1 MDGNQ
6 EESRGFR
13 DEIKR
18 IRSKRMEDDGWKLY
32 GEEIEYLMVQ
42 ILMVFHAREMWS
54 QSLYPE
60 EIEKEFFSSF
70 KSIREELM
78 RNSPK
83 SPENS
88 SARSVKR
95 LYIVKCQR
103 MLESVGF
110 SGKDRRESAL
120 KGPQVSCGQIDN
132 VFLYREIVE
141 RRDEG
146 KEDREVPTFER
157 SSLEGD
163 LRVSPL
169 KFCEERSL
177 VDGVVVEEALGQSST
192 LSVCLANS
200 EQPFFL
206 EFKSGKS
213 GKKDRKVPKP
223 VVRGGGGDIEDS
235 EETEKKIQKVELVR
249 QVDSKT
255 AVCRVEYPSN
265 DLFQCYFKDCKT
277 MSQAGYG
284 SEDMKYL
291 TRHFEKAHYT
301 KVTWTYRCGKCQAKA
316 DGDGTAATRWVNSH
330 MKSAHREKAVNR
342 IKSSYE
348 RDTAKRAMEALNQ
361 SAPSLPKP
369 NKGLPRKKDVITAP
383 TVVHSTP
390 EKIQELESKI
400 QTRTVTKSLS
410 VLKESA
416 KKKELM
422 EGKSKKTFP
431 LFEIAEEKRKNARK
445 SLANILKA
453 ESPRVVQPDIVLGE
467 SVDLKKLT
475 GPERVK
481 MAREQ
486 SKRQSRLSI
495 QRRMSFAPSVN
506 SPKIV
511 EEKLQ
516 KEESEEIEK
525 KSENEKTQE
534 DVELDLNRTFVI
546 EDDDEI
552 EFVQRRFNTWCLD
565 HETTEEAYIS
575 DDVIEFYMKGIC
587 AKNEKYKYL
596 DPCIWET
603 VKLEGPMQVKQTLW
617 SQKTYFFPVCEK
629 KHWILLIIDSERIW
643 YADSLRQEP
652 RGEVEK
658 FIKSMNRKREFFE
671 TPVPEQTDGVNC
683 GVHVCLVAKAIAE
696 GKKNWYEEREVP
708 EFRTTVK
715 KMLRDKGYELF
726 SEPYGQQLEQKK
738 QETATEEAKIDNSRE
753 ISGYDFDTGFDMPDN
768 TREVFEKEISEE
780 KSIIAE
786 EEDIFVIDAEK
797 KEDLKAKSS
806 IPKLMEQK
814 LEKPEIVPRREEI
827 KEKRSQKM
835 AKKQKVPTGKP
846 DELVLRVQKW
856 FEKEFE
862 SYVEEGKSFQ
872 RLEWIT
878 EVLTAAIHKASAG
891 DEEAIEKIEK
901 RCPPMEVE
909 EGEMFTQTEVKRRY
923 KSKKGP
929 RPETSSE
936 ELREVYWENRA
947 KTFNILVGNESKQC
961 EIPIKRL
968 EEFFTK
974 TTSVTDVPK
983 NILEE
988 KSSKIPKVKIDDWI
1002 ETDFTEKELAEVLK
1016 KTKDTAPGVDGL
1028 RYHHLSWFDPSS
1040 KFLTLLYNEC
1050 KEHRRIPA
1058 HWKEA
1063 ETVLL
1068 YKGGDESKPENWRP
1082 ISLMPTIYKL
1092 YSSLW
1097 NRRIRSIKGIM
1108 SRCQRG
1114 FQEREGCNESIGILR
1129 AAIDVAK
1136 GKKSNLSVAWLD
1148 LTNAF
1153 GSVPHELIKH
1163 TLETYGFPEIVV
1175 QIIMDMYK
1183 GAAIRVKSK
1192 NEKSDRILIKSGVKQ
1207 GDPISPTLFNMCL
1220 ENVIRRHLETANGHK
1235 CLNTRVKVL
1244 AFADDMAILSESKTQ
1259 LQNELLKMDEDCTPL
1274 NLIFK
1279 PAKCASLVIE
1289 KGRVKSDAEIKLK
1302 SQSIRSLTEK
1312 DTYKYLGVQTGIE
1325 TRKSELELMKSA
1337 TKELE
1342 MVYRSKLTP
1351 PQKLDCVRTF
1361 VLPKMSYMYANSVPK
1376 LTELKAFANMTMR
1389 AVKMM
1394 HGIPVKGSPV
1404 EYVQLP
1410 VGKGGLGIACPKI
1423 TALITYLVS
1432 MMKKLWS
1439 KDKYIEK
1446 LFSEYLKKVA
1456 EAETGIE
1463 DATLED
1469 MAEYLSNEKPV
1480 DKKAFGYNSF
1490 TRIREVCRGLCGN
1503 KDSPLFKIKIVVKD
1517 GKLAILTQAIKDGKE
1532 KIFTEERVK
1541 NLQALLKAEVTT
1553 ALLHR
1558 FNTEKPVKS
1567 EVVRVIQQYP
1577 QCNKF
1582 VRIDGKV
1589 SYAAQRFVHKARLN
1603 LLACNYNTYSDV
1615 VSKACRRCGYEKESQ
1630 WHILSSC
1637 KFGMAKKI
1645 MERHDSVLYK
1655 VKKLIESGNG
1665 KQIILADV
1673 TVPYEHGVEAM
1684 QRAWDKKVDKYTDS
1698 FAHLKV
1704 GGASLSVL
1712 PIVVGTLGT
1721 WWKPTSKSLEE
1732 LGIEKRS
1739 DSKSNP
1745 EICSTVLEQK

>member
-1 MDGNQ
+1 
-6 EESRGFR
+6 
-13 DEIKR
+13 
-18 IRSKRMEDDGWKLY
+18 ME
-32 GEEIEYLMVQ
+32 V
-42 ILMVFHAREMWS
+42 
-54 QSLYPE
+54 
-60 EIEKEFFSSF
+60 
-70 KSIREELM
+70 
-78 RNSPK
+78 
-83 SPENS
+83 
-88 SARSVKR
+88 
-95 LYIVKCQR
+95 
-103 MLESVGF
+103 
-110 SGKDRRESAL
+110 
-120 KGPQVSCGQIDN
+120 
-132 VFLYREIVE
+132 
-141 RRDEG
+141 
-146 KEDREVPTFER
+146 
-157 SSLEGD
+157 
-163 LRVSPL
+163 
-169 KFCEERSL
+169 
-177 VDGVVVEEALGQSST
+177 
-192 LSVCLANS
+192 
-200 EQPFFL
+200 
-206 EFKSGKS
+206 
-213 GKKDRKVPKP
+213 
-223 VVRGGGGDIEDS
+223 
-235 EETEKKIQKVELVR
+235 
-249 QVDSKT
+249 
-255 AVCRVEYPSN
+255 
-265 DLFQCYFKDCKT
+265 
-277 MSQAGYG
+277 
-284 SEDMKYL
+284 
-291 TRHFEKAHYT
+291 
-301 KVTWTYRCGKCQAKA
+301 
-316 DGDGTAATRWVNSH
+316 
-330 MKSAHREKAVNR
+330 
-342 IKSSYE
+342 
-348 RDTAKRAMEALNQ
+348 
-361 SAPSLPKP
+361 
-369 NKGLPRKKDVITAP
+369 
-383 TVVHSTP
+383 
-390 EKIQELESKI
+390 
-400 QTRTVTKSLS
+400 
-410 VLKESA
+410 
-416 KKKELM
+416 
-422 EGKSKKTFP
+422 KSKKTFP

-486 SKRQSRLSI
+486 NSRGET
-495 QRRMSFAPSVN
+495 A
-506 SPKIV
+506 
-511 EEKLQ
+511 

-603 VKLEGPMQVKQTLW
+603 LKL
-617 SQKTYFFPVCEK
+617 
-629 KHWILLIIDSERIW
+629 LLKER
-643 YADSLRQEP
+643 RT
-652 RGEVEK
+652 GT
-658 FIKSMNRKREFFE
+658 KRESTRIPDYGKE
-671 TPVPEQTDGVNC
+671 D
-683 GVHVCLVAKAIAE
+683 AK
-696 GKKNWYEEREVP
+696 
-708 EFRTTVK
+708 
-715 KMLRDKGYELF
+715 DKGYELF

-738 QETATEEAKIDNSRE
+738 QETATEKEEAKIDNSKE

-797 KEDLKAKSS
+797 EEELKAKSF

-961 EIPIKRL
+961 EIPIRRL

-1050 KEHRRIPA
+1050 KEHRKIPA

-1183 GAAIRVKSK
+1183 GAAIRVK
-1192 NEKSDRILIKSGVKQ
+1192 N
-1207 GDPISPTLFNMCL
+1207 
-1220 ENVIRRHLETANGHK
+1220 
-1235 CLNTRVKVL
+1235 
-1244 AFADDMAILSESKTQ
+1244 DMAILSESKTQ

-1312 DTYKYLGVQTGIE
+1312 DTYKYLGVQT
-1325 TRKSELELMKSA
+1325 A

-1342 MVYRSKLTP
+1342 MVYRSKLTL

-1439 KDKYIEK
+1439 KDRYIEK

-1532 KIFTEERVK
+1532 KVFTEERVK

-1558 FNTEKPVKS
+1558 FNVEKPVKS
-1567 EVVRVIQQYP
+1567 EVCRVIQQYP

-1582 VRIDGKV
+1582 VKLDGKV

-1615 VSKACRRCGYEKESQ
+1615 VSKACRHCGYERESQ
-1630 WHILSSC
+1630 WHIISKC
-1637 KFGMAKKI
+1637 NFGMPRKI
-1645 MERHDSVLYK
+1645 TQRHDAVLFK
-1655 VKKLIESGNG
+1655 VKKLIESGSKKDWELHIDETPPGPNRLRPDIYMKSPDG

-1684 QRAWDKKVDKYTDS
+1684 QRAWDRKVEKYTDS

-1712 PIVVGTLGT
+1712 PIVVGALGT
-1721 WWKPTSKSLEE
+1721 WWKPTSKSLEQ
-1732 LGIEKRS
+1732 LGIEKGVIRRAI
-1739 DSKSNP
+1739 P
-1745 EICSTVLEQK
+1745 EICSTVLEYSKNAYWNHIYGNEYTDIPQKFGDRKPDSTSWKKEKIVKILSSSPI

>member
-1 MDGNQ
+1 
-6 EESRGFR
+6 
-13 DEIKR
+13 
-18 IRSKRMEDDGWKLY
+18 
-32 GEEIEYLMVQ
+32 
-42 ILMVFHAREMWS
+42 
-54 QSLYPE
+54 
-60 EIEKEFFSSF
+60 
-70 KSIREELM
+70 
-78 RNSPK
+78 
-83 SPENS
+83 
-88 SARSVKR
+88 
-95 LYIVKCQR
+95 

-110 SGKDRRESAL
+110 SGKDRRENAL
-120 KGPQVSCGQIDN
+120 KGSQVSCGQIDN

-146 KEDREVPTFER
+146 QEDREVPTFER
-157 SSLEGD
+157 GSLEGD
-163 LRVSPL
+163 LRVSPQ

-177 VDGVVVEEALGQSST
+177 VDGVVVEEASGQSST

-200 EQPFFL
+200 EQSFFL
-206 EFKSGKS
+206 DFKCGKS
-213 GKKDRKVPKP
+213 VKKDRKVPKP
-223 VVRGGGGDIEDS
+223 VVRGGGGDLEDS

-255 AVCRVEYPSN
+255 AVCRVEFPSN
-265 DLFQCYFKDCKT
+265 DHFKCYFKDCKT
-277 MSQAGYG
+277 MSQAGFG
-284 SEDMKYL
+284 ADDMKYL

-301 KVTWTYRCGKCQAKA
+301 KVIWTYRCGKCQAKA
-316 DGDGTAATRWVNSH
+316 DGEGTAATRWVSSH
-330 MKSAHREKAVNR
+330 MMSAHREKAVPR
-342 IKSSYE
+342 IKKSYKSLAE
-348 RDTAKRAMEALNQ
+348 KTMEALNE

-369 NKGLPRKKDVITAP
+369 NKGVPRKKDVITAP

-416 KKKELM
+416 KKKEIM
-422 EGKSKKTFP
+422 EVKSKKTFP

-652 RGEVEK
+652 KGEVKK

-708 EFRTTVK
+708 EFRTMVK
-715 KMLRDKGYELF
+715 KMLKDKGYELF

-797 KEDLKAKSS
+797 ERRLESKSS

-814 LEKPEIVPRREEI
+814 LEKPEIVPR
-827 KEKRSQKM
+827 
-835 AKKQKVPTGKP
+835 KP

-961 EIPIKRL
+961 EIPIRRL

-1040 KFLTLLYNEC
+1040 KFLTLCIMNAKSTEEFQLIGKKQRLYSCIKGEMSLNQ
-1050 KEHRRIPA
+1050 RI
-1058 HWKEA
+1058 
-1063 ETVLL
+1063 
-1068 YKGGDESKPENWRP
+1068 GRP

-1136 GKKSNLSVAWLD
+1136 GKKSNLSVA
-1148 LTNAF
+1148 
-1153 GSVPHELIKH
+1153 
-1163 TLETYGFPEIVV
+1163 
-1175 QIIMDMYK
+1175 
-1183 GAAIRVKSK
+1183 
-1192 NEKSDRILIKSGVKQ
+1192 
-1207 GDPISPTLFNMCL
+1207 CL
-1220 ENVIRRHLETANGHK
+1220 
-1235 CLNTRVKVL
+1235 
-1244 AFADDMAILSESKTQ
+1244 
-1259 LQNELLKMDEDCTPL
+1259 
-1274 NLIFK
+1274 
-1279 PAKCASLVIE
+1279 
-1289 KGRVKSDAEIKLK
+1289 
-1302 SQSIRSLTEK
+1302 
-1312 DTYKYLGVQTGIE
+1312 
-1325 TRKSELELMKSA
+1325 
-1337 TKELE
+1337 
-1342 MVYRSKLTP
+1342 
-1351 PQKLDCVRTF
+1351 
-1361 VLPKMSYMYANSVPK
+1361 
-1376 LTELKAFANMTMR
+1376 
-1389 AVKMM
+1389 
-1394 HGIPVKGSPV
+1394 
-1404 EYVQLP
+1404 
-1410 VGKGGLGIACPKI
+1410 
-1423 TALITYLVS
+1423 
-1432 MMKKLWS
+1432 
-1439 KDKYIEK
+1439 
-1446 LFSEYLKKVA
+1446 
-1456 EAETGIE
+1456 
-1463 DATLED
+1463 
-1469 MAEYLSNEKPV
+1469 
-1480 DKKAFGYNSF
+1480 
-1490 TRIREVCRGLCGN
+1490 
-1503 KDSPLFKIKIVVKD
+1503 
-1517 GKLAILTQAIKDGKE
+1517 
-1532 KIFTEERVK
+1532 
-1541 NLQALLKAEVTT
+1541 
-1553 ALLHR
+1553 
-1558 FNTEKPVKS
+1558 
-1567 EVVRVIQQYP
+1567 RVIQQYP

-1582 VRIDGKV
+1582 VKLDGKV

-1615 VSKACRRCGYEKESQ
+1615 VSKACRHCGYERESQ
-1630 WHILSSC
+1630 WHIISKC
-1637 KFGMAKKI
+1637 NFGMPRKI
-1645 MERHDSVLYK
+1645 TQRHDAVLFK
-1655 VKKLIESGNG
+1655 VKKLIESGSKKDWELHIDETPPGPNRLRPDIYMKSPDG

-1684 QRAWDKKVDKYTDS
+1684 QR
-1698 FAHLKV
+1698 H
-1704 GGASLSVL
+1704 
-1712 PIVVGTLGT
+1712 GTGRSRIHRLLCAP
-1721 WWKPTSKSLEE
+1721 KEQ
-1732 LGIEKRS
+1732 LGIEKGVIRRAI
-1739 DSKSNP
+1739 P
-1745 EICSTVLEQK
+1745 EICSTVLEYSKNAYWNHIYGNEYTDIPQKFGDRKPDSTSWKKKRS

>member
-1 MDGNQ
+1 MKQSSDVTACRSVQALVVCVSPFPHSLAACPLVGDLVSRCTQQLVVCVSSSPLHSLAAPPPVFDSSPDSKDFSDVSKPRQMKIKRNQEDFEMKSRGIEARGYWRMDG
-6 EESRGFR
+6 S
-13 DEIKR
+13 D
-18 IRSKRMEDDGWKLY
+18 METLRLFHYRKQSLY
-32 GEEIEYLMVQ
+32 SENIEYLMVQ

-54 QSLYPE
+54 QNLYSE
-60 EIEKEFFSSF
+60 EIEKEFFSSI
-70 KSIREELM
+70 KSIEEKLM
-78 RNSPK
+78 RNSPIG
-83 SPENS
+83 PENS
-88 SARSVKR
+88 SEGSVKR
-95 LYIVKCQR
+95 LYIVKCQK

-110 SGKDRRESAL
+110 SGKDRRENAL
-120 KGPQVSCGQIDN
+120 KGSQVSCGQIDN

-141 RRDEG
+141 RCDEG
-146 KEDREVPTFER
+146 QEDREVPTFER
-157 SSLEGD
+157 GSLEGD
-163 LRVSPL
+163 LRVSPQ

-177 VDGVVVEEALGQSST
+177 VDGVVVDAASGRSST

-206 EFKSGKS
+206 DFKCGKS
-213 GKKDRKVPKP
+213 VKKDRKVPKP
-223 VVRGGGGDIEDS
+223 IVRGGGGDIEDS

-255 AVCRVEYPSN
+255 AVCRVEFPSN
-265 DLFQCYFKDCKT
+265 DHFKCYFKDCKT
-277 MSQAGYG
+277 MSQAGFG
-284 SEDMKYL
+284 ADDMKYL

-301 KVTWTYRCGKCQAKA
+301 KVIWTYRCGKCQAKA
-316 DGDGTAATRWVNSH
+316 DGEGTAATRWVSSH
-330 MKSAHREKAVNR
+330 MMSAHKEKAVPR
-342 IKSSYE
+342 IKKSYKSLAE
-348 RDTAKRAMEALNQ
+348 KTMEALNQ

-416 KKKELM
+416 KKKEIM
-422 EGKSKKTFP
+422 EVKSKKTFP

-565 HETTEEAYIS
+565 HETTEEAYIA

-596 DPCIWET
+596 DPCLWET

-643 YADSLRQEP
+643 
-652 RGEVEK
+652 
-658 FIKSMNRKREFFE
+658 
-671 TPVPEQTDGVNC
+671 
-683 GVHVCLVAKAIAE
+683 
-696 GKKNWYEEREVP
+696 KKNWYEEREVP

-768 TREVFEKEISEE
+768 TREVFQKEISEE

-936 ELREVYWENRA
+936 ELREEMSQNSVKYQSEDWR
-947 KTFNILVGNESKQC
+947 S
-961 EIPIKRL
+961 
-968 EEFFTK
+968 FFTK

-983 NILEE
+983 DILEE

-1325 TRKSELELMKSA
+1325 ARKSELELMKSA
-1337 TKELE
+1337 TKE
-1342 MVYRSKLTP
+1342 
-1351 PQKLDCVRTF
+1351 TF

-1410 VGKGGLGIACPKI
+1410 VGKKF
-1423 TALITYLVS
+1423 S

-1439 KDKYIEK
+1439 KDRYIEK

-1490 TRIREVCRGLCGN
+1490 TRVREVCRGLCGN

-1558 FNTEKPVKS
+1558 FNKKPVKS
-1567 EVVRVIQQYP
+1567 EVCRVIQQYP

-1582 VRIDGKV
+1582 VKLDGKV

-1615 VSKACRRCGYEKESQ
+1615 VSKACRHVDMKE
-1630 WHILSSC
+1630 
-1637 KFGMAKKI
+1637 
-1645 MERHDSVLYK
+1645 
-1655 VKKLIESGNG
+1655 N
-1665 KQIILADV
+1665 
-1673 TVPYEHGVEAM
+1673 PN
-1684 QRAWDKKVDKYTDS
+1684 
-1698 FAHLKV
+1698 
-1704 GGASLSVL
+1704 
-1712 PIVVGTLGT
+1712 GTLFQSVI
-1721 WWKPTSKSLEE
+1721 W
-1732 LGIEKRS
+1732 
-1739 DSKSNP
+1739 NA
-1745 EICSTVLEQK
+1745 

>member
-1 MDGNQ
+1 
-6 EESRGFR
+6 
-13 DEIKR
+13 
-18 IRSKRMEDDGWKLY
+18 
-32 GEEIEYLMVQ
+32 
-42 ILMVFHAREMWS
+42 
-54 QSLYPE
+54 
-60 EIEKEFFSSF
+60 
-70 KSIREELM
+70 
-78 RNSPK
+78 
-83 SPENS
+83 
-88 SARSVKR
+88 
-95 LYIVKCQR
+95 

-120 KGPQVSCGQIDN
+120 KGSQVSCGQIDN

-146 KEDREVPTFER
+146 QEDREVPTFQR
-157 SSLEGD
+157 GSLEGD

-177 VDGVVVEEALGQSST
+177 VDGVVVDAASGQSST

-206 EFKSGKS
+206 DFKCGKNE
-213 GKKDRKVPKP
+213 KKDRKVPKP

-235 EETEKKIQKVELVR
+235 EETERKIQKVELVR

-255 AVCRVEYPSN
+255 AVCRVEFPSN
-265 DLFQCYFKDCKT
+265 DHFKCYFKDCKT
-277 MSQAGYG
+277 MSQAGFG
-284 SEDMKYL
+284 ADDMKYL

-301 KVTWTYRCGKCQAKA
+301 KVIWTYRCGKCQAKA
-316 DGDGTAATRWVNSH
+316 DGEGTAATRWVSSH
-330 MKSAHREKAVNR
+330 MMSAHREKAVPR
-342 IKSSYE
+342 IKKSYKSLAE
-348 RDTAKRAMEALNQ
+348 KTMEALNQ

-369 NKGLPRKKDVITAP
+369 NKGVPKKKDVITAP

-422 EGKSKKTFP
+422 EVKSKKTFP

-467 SVDLKKLT
+467 SVDLQKLT

-565 HETTEEAYIS
+565 HETTEEAYIA

-596 DPCIWET
+596 DPCLWET

-715 KMLRDKGYELF
+715 RMLRDKGYELF

-738 QETATEEAKIDNSRE
+738 QETATEKEEAKIDNSKE

-797 KEDLKAKSS
+797 EEDLKAKSF

-936 ELREVYWENRA
+936 ELREEMSQNSVKYQSEDWR
-947 KTFNILVGNESKQC
+947 S
-961 EIPIKRL
+961 
-968 EEFFTK
+968 FFTK

-1050 KEHRRIPA
+1050 KEHRKIPA

-1302 SQSIRSLTEK
+1302 NQSIRSLTEK

-1342 MVYRSKLTP
+1342 MVYRSKLTL

-1439 KDKYIEK
+1439 KDRYIEK

-1532 KIFTEERVK
+1532 KVFTEERVK

-1558 FNTEKPVKS
+1558 FNVEKPVKS
-1567 EVVRVIQQYP
+1567 EVCRVIQQYP

-1582 VRIDGKV
+1582 VKLDGKV

-1615 VSKACRRCGYEKESQ
+1615 VSKACRHCGYERESQ
-1630 WHILSSC
+1630 WHIISKC
-1637 KFGMAKKI
+1637 NFGMPRKI
-1645 MERHDSVLYK
+1645 TQRHDAVLFK
-1655 VKKLIESGNG
+1655 VKKLIESGSKKDWELHIDETPPGPNRLRPDIYMKSPDG

-1684 QRAWDKKVDKYTDS
+1684 QRAWDRKVEKYTDS

-1712 PIVVGTLGT
+1712 PIVVGALGT
-1721 WWKPTSKSLEE
+1721 WWKPTSKSLEQ
-1732 LGIEKRS
+1732 LGIEKGVIRRAI
-1739 DSKSNP
+1739 P
-1745 EICSTVLEQK
+1745 EICSTVLEYSKNAYWNHIYGNEYTDIPQKFGDRKPDSTSWKKEKIVKILSSSPI